1 MFHSARDE
9 KGKAQES
16 IGSWAFLQH
25 KGLLLLVSHPVPAS
39 CLHWVE
45 VQPKGLAGKEPACEC
60 SLFDGILIQQLLIN
74 KHVDFRS
81 VDDWD
86 VLASSCFAAVGCEI
100 PTSAGH
106 HQVGKIWHRTLS
118 CGFS

>member
-1 MFHSARDE
+1 MWLPRTAIRRRQETLPPVRHPTAYEPLMFHSARDE

-45 VQPKGLAGKEPACEC
+45 VQPKGFAGKEPACEC
-60 SLFDGILIQQLLIN
+60 SLFDGILIQ
-74 KHVDFRS
+74 
-81 VDDWD
+81 
-86 VLASSCFAAVGCEI
+86 
-100 PTSAGH
+100 
-106 HQVGKIWHRTLS
+106 
-118 CGFS
+118 